1 MSLFDSLGGAAQQP
15 QQMTM
20 QDAMRQLQQNPSDML
35 KRAGLNVP
43 NGMNNPQQIVN
54 HLLQSGQVPQ
64 NRLTMAMQMAQRMG
78 LLARR

>member
-15 QQMTM
+15 QKMNM
-20 QDAMRQLQQNPSDML
+20 QDAMRQLQQNPSGML

-54 HLLQSGQVPQ
+54 HLMQSGQLPQ

-78 LLARR
+78 LR